1 MSSSYYLML
10 KGKSVGPL
18 RAEQFPLLA
27 QEGLITHRSMV
38 REHGKGNAR
47 PIYSQPD
54 VAKAVF
60 GRKAPLVAMK
70 GRLEEYRHRPLVGI
84 AASILVGVL
93 ATLR

>member
-1 MSSSYYLML
+1 MAGSYYLML

-18 RAEQFPLLA
+18 RAEHFSRLA

-38 REHGKGNAR
+38 REHGKGDAR
-47 PIYSQPD
+47 PLYSQPD

-70 GRLEEYRHRPLVGI
+70 GHMEEYRSRPLVSI
-84 AASILVGVL
+84 AAGILVGVL